1 LRDTA
6 GRVTIENME
15 NPFNLPSELWRQVEA
30 LLAVLIA
37 NPELLEVVEVEGLRT
52 TAWNAAFADGAARAR
67 QSGEARRGEGC
78 ELDY

>member
-1 LRDTA
+1 
-6 GRVTIENME
+6 ME

-37 NPELLEVVEVEGLRT
+37 NPELLEVEGLRT